1 MARRVAETQQNRKKS
16 RSPTALY
23 PWLRRDYFKTSV
35 SYLVSLG
42 VHALIFL
49 FFLATVVLEG
59 GGGPGDS
66 MGGKGDA
73 FSTLVGHG
81 MLDEQTQRTD
91 ESKSLQEEIAKAVEQ
106 VQPLPEV
113 ESETTPDLSDFG
125 VRLTEVAPRINPMPN
140 ASALRNMP
148 APSTGGGMAL
158 GPGLGAGGGVGGGIG
173 RGFGRGFG
181 DFIGLLEKTGF
192 DVVFLIDATDS
203 MGFVIDTV
211 KAQLANLV
219 DTIRKLVPNARVGLV
234 LYKDRGEDF
243 VVRKSD
249 LTFHLDKL
257 RSFIGNIQAGGG
269 GDYEEAVMDGM
280 KAAVQQIKWRKYAR
294 RVIVLVPS
302 SQAHAPERQQT
313 EDFVRAFHQ
322 AGGIL
327 HVLDL
332 ADIMHRNYEIEFHT
346 RMYGK
351 PPEQISPLPSFLKEL
366 EAYNTNL
373 AKLGGG
379 EILPLGAGDKIT
391 EQLMI
396 AAFGPKWRK
405 EVEKFAAGG

>member
-1 MARRVAETQQNRKKS
+1 VAETRQR
-16 RSPTALY
+16 RPRLTTLY

-35 SYLVSLG
+35 SYLVSIG
-42 VHALIFL
+42 VHALLLL
-49 FFLATVVLEG
+49 FFLATIVLDG
-59 GGGPGDS
+59 GGGAGDS
-66 MGGKGDA
+66 MGGKGEM
-73 FSTLVGHG
+73 FSTLSGHG
-81 MLDEQTQRTD
+81 MLDQQTNRTN

-113 ESETTPDLSDFG
+113 TSDVTPDLSDVG
-125 VRLTEVAPRINPMPN
+125 VKLAEVVPKINPAPM
-140 ASALRNMP
+140 ASALRNME

-158 GPGLGAGGGVGGGIG
+158 GPGIGAGGGLGGGIG

-181 DFIGLLEKTGF
+181 DFVGLLEKKGF
-192 DVVFLIDATDS
+192 DVVFVIDATDS
-203 MGFVIDTV
+203 MDFVIEPT
-211 KAQLANLV
+211 KKQLANLV
-219 DTIRKLVPNARVGLV
+219 ETIRKLVPNARVGLV
-234 LYKDRGEDF
+234 LYKDKGEEF

-269 GDYEEAVMDGM
+269 GDYPEAVMDAL
-280 KAAVQQIKWRKYAR
+280 KAATQQLNWRKYAQ

-302 SQAHAPERQQT
+302 SPGHPENDRQL
-313 EDFVRAFHQ
+313 EEFVRTFH
-322 AGGIL
+322 ANGGIV

-332 ADIMHRNYEIEFHT
+332 ADVMHRNYEIEFYT
-346 RMYGK
+346 KMYGK
-351 PPEQISPLPSFLKEL
+351 PPAQISPLPDFLKEL
-366 EAYNTNL
+366 QAYCSNL

-379 EILPLGAGDKIT
+379 ELLPLADGDKIS
-391 EQLMI
+391 EELMI